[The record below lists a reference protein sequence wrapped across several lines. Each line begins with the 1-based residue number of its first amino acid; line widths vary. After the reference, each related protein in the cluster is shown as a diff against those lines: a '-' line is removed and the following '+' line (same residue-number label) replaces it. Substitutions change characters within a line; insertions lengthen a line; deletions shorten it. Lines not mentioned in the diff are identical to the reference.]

1 MSRLV
6 ITAVIL
12 FFGVTAFSQLSGID
26 DFVKLDKNAYLFT
39 ASTEQEAVDIHRRV
53 LDANGFDVVRYMTG
67 SNPVLYAYFNL
78 DTGSKMG
85 TFIINRD
92 FKYEILF
99 IELPVDYMID
109 RDFQLIKS
117 NL

>member
-12 FFGVTAFSQLSGID
+12 FIGVTAFSQLYGID

-39 ASTEQEAVDIHRRV
+39 ASTEQEAVNVHRRV

-117 NL
+117 KL

>member
-12 FFGVTAFSQLSGID
+12 FIGVTAFSQLYGID

-39 ASTEQEAVDIHRRV
+39 ASTEQEAVDVHRRV

-117 NL
+117 KL